1 MPRDGASILDVTG
14 SADLSRTWALVPLR
28 GLEDAKTRL
37 GAALDAEERLEL
49 VRAMASRTLAATR
62 DARGLTGTVL
72 VTADPAAAALAATF
86 GARTLV
92 QRLPGLN
99 AALREARA
107 VAVSAGA
114 TATIVVPIDLPA
126 IDAATLD
133 RLLDEV
139 RGAMQ
144 HDAARPIV
152 ALVADRRG
160 VGTNSLLTAPPAVIE
175 PAFGEASRAAHQAAA
190 VRAGARFLELGGPLT
205 LDVDTS
211 DDLLAAE
218 AVEVALA
225 EAGAGHAGGS
235 GAA

>member
-1 MPRDGASILDVTG
+1 VTG

-62 DARGLTGTVL
+62 DARGLAGTVL
-72 VTADPAAAALAATF
+72 VTADPAAADLAATF

-107 VAVSAGA
+107 VAVAAGA
-114 TATIVVPIDLPA
+114 TATIVLPIDLPA

-139 RGAMQ
+139 R
-144 HDAARPIV
+144 DALLDDATRPIV

-175 PAFGEASRAAHQAAA
+175 PAFGEASRSAHQAAA
-190 VRAGARFLELGGPLT
+190 LRAGARFLELGGPLT

-211 DDLLAAE
+211 EDLLAAE

-225 EAGAGHAGGS
+225 ETAAEAAAGAGHAGGS